1 MELKINSFL
10 QPDCISRDKLRVMA
24 FVHFFL
30 PKLNWILFSEAGE
43 GRMLGLIQQ
52 LKISGEGTR

>member
-10 QPDCISRDKLRVMA
+10 QPDCISRDKLSVMA

-30 PKLNWILFSEAGE
+30 PKLNWILFSEVGE
-43 GRMLGLIQQ
+43 VRMLGLI
-52 LKISGEGTR
+52 